1 MVAAES
7 SLSSNPLQKAAPV
20 AKSDK
25 TLLQNATGNAAKNDK
40 AMLQKTTRP
49 KNFVA
54 KCDATLDY
62 ISLEQNQRT
71 EKDCAGA
78 WRPGLFGGMVRG

>member
-1 MVAAES
+1 MVAADAT
-7 SLSSNPLQKAAPV
+7 LSSDPLQKAAPA
-20 AKSDK
+20 AKCDK
-25 TLLQNATGNAAKNDK
+25 ILLQNATGDAAKNDK
-40 AMLQKTTRP
+40 AMLQKTTRS

-78 WRPGLFGGMVRG
+78 RRPGFRSGTMGP